1 MILFPEAVT
10 GHPDTFAGAR
20 ERFHGRVPQNE
31 QPQSL
36 MKRKYKVTFYYHTS
50 VEVEVSA
57 ENENDALAE
66 AYLEV
71 GKKKYDK
78 ALIHGLVEDGGP
90 DIRES

>member
-1 MILFPEAVT
+1 
-10 GHPDTFAGAR
+10 
-20 ERFHGRVPQNE
+20 
-31 QPQSL
+31 
-36 MKRKYKVTFYYHTS
+36 MKKKYKVTFYYHTS